1 MVRVRIAGPRSL
13 LDRTLT
19 VLQDLGVLHVDRPP
33 VLEGDTRDRAIA
45 RPRRHVE
52 RSLADVETALTR
64 LQVPDDTHVHG
75 EIPASAPEAAC
86 RARRVRRRADA
97 LTVRRASFEGER
109 ALLLRYREF
118 FQVFE
123 ALTGY
128 ELTWPDGRAKR
139 CHARRDWLTPW
150 NNEWRPVL
158 SPISPKSDEHYRNAS
173 VRSICGSST

>member
-1 MVRVRIAGPRSL
+1 MLIGRLFSKA
-13 LDRTLT
+13 
-19 VLQDLGVLHVDRPP
+19 
-33 VLEGDTRDRAIA
+33 TRDRAIA

-123 ALTGY
+123 ALTCVAFENRRPINMQQRIGDLPY
-128 ELTWPDGRAKR
+128 GDIRQREYGGRRGTEA
-139 CHARRDWLTPW
+139 
-150 NNEWRPVL
+150 
-158 SPISPKSDEHYRNAS
+158 
-173 VRSICGSST
+173 

>member
-1 MVRVRIAGPRSL
+1 MGGRTGDRRERRSHVIVRMVRVRIAGPRSL

-33 VLEGDTRDRAIA
+33 VPEGATPDRAIA
-45 RPRRHVE
+45 RQRRHVE
-52 RSLADVETALTR
+52 RSIADVETALAR
-64 LQVPDDTHVHG
+64 LEVPDDSRAQA

-97 LTVRRASFEGER
+97 LTVRRASFEEER

-123 ALTGY
+123 ALAGH
-128 ELTWPDGRAKR
+128 ELTWPDGQAFYV
-139 CHARRDWLTPW
+139 
-150 NNEWRPVL
+150 VL
-158 SPISPKSDEHYRNAS
+158 KAT
-173 VRSICGSST
+173 V